1 MNEFW
6 TIYGDGILIS
16 IFCISFLTYFILEI
30 RDFNRKNR
38 ELNNKLKRL

>member
-16 IFCISFLTYFILEI
+16 IFSISFLIFFLLEI
-30 RDFNRKNR
+30 RDFHKKNR
-38 ELNNKLKRL
+38 EFINKIKRM